1 MPEKLNFT
9 PEDQA
14 NNFEKPVEP
23 DNVVYQAEQWP
34 DVTELPAEK
43 PAVEIQSQVDSLIE
57 QARSLAETDNQSES
71 LKSSKEKYQQAVK
84 ELMNQV
90 GESGLQQIELLAHG
104 SERLN
109 GFRAVIETGFNP
121 SQAVIEQ
128 EINII
133 RELVMSKRDLT
144 RQDHQTHE
152 KASAIIKDKDLA
164 SVLKLRSVDE
174 YQADLNSL
182 KIAINDETANKDE
195 QLVELIEAIPSQGK
209 PEVITSAMEKAI
221 ETMRDSGSYFAD
233 SSTAKLMALLQ
244 TMDQETA

>member
-1 MPEKLNFT
+1 MPEKLNLPPQNYENIEQSASDNLGFE
-9 PEDQA
+9 PELLEA
-14 NNFEKPVEP
+14 
-23 DNVVYQAEQWP
+23 A
-34 DVTELPAEK
+34 TELP
-43 PAVEIQSQVDSLIE
+43 IQKSPEQVQTEVDNLTE
-57 QARSLAETDNQSES
+57 QARSLAEADNQPESES
-71 LKSSKEKYQQAVK
+71 ASKEKYQQAVK

-121 SQAVIEQ
+121 SQAVIEK
-128 EINII
+128 EINTI
-133 RELVMSKRDLT
+133 RELVLAKRDLT
-144 RQDHQTHE
+144 LEDHKTHE
-152 KASAIIKDKDLA
+152 KASAIIKDKDIA
-164 SVLKLRSVDE
+164 DVLKLRSPDE

-182 KIAINDETANKDE
+182 KIAINDETANKDQ

-209 PEVITSAMEKAI
+209 PKDITSAMEKAI
-221 ETMRDSGSYFAD
+221 EAMRDSGNYFAD